1 MRHLVLFLLSVV
13 AAAAAEPGSTVVVV
27 YNSDMPESKQ
37 VADYYAERRN
47 VPGAQVLGLP
57 LPKTEAIS
65 RADYV
70 EKLQKPFLKKLEAAK
85 LHVPAKNGPD
95 AWAFRYVLLCYGV
108 PTKILP
114 DLELKEDVPTS
125 LQTEL
130 RRTDASVDSQ
140 LACITLKEKPIW
152 TGPTANPF
160 FAATNAA
167 VLQPANGAL
176 MVTRLDGPSPAI
188 AKGLV
193 DKAIEAET
201 NGLWG
206 RAYIDARGITNGGY
220 KLGDD
225 WMRAT
230 AEFVRQVGYET
241 ELDEKPTSFP
251 ASYPMSQIG
260 IYAGWYEQGVSGP
273 FARPEVE
280 FVPGAFAYHLHSFNA
295 RVLRTATEHWTGPLL
310 AKGATITFGSV
321 EEPYLFGTPDFATF
335 CTRFIYLRFS
345 FGEAAYV
352 AQNSLSWQ
360 TIAVGD
366 PLYRPYW
373 RGPDQIHADLERRQS
388 KWLEWSHLRVIN
400 LNIVAGYDVDDCIQ
414 YLEALPLTRTSAIL
428 TEKLGDIYW
437 GKKKLSDA
445 LNVYEKALK
454 LDPSP
459 QQKIRLLLNVANRRT
474 YFGAH
479 QVAYD
484 YYRQFLKEFPD
495 YPDLLAVYQKML
507 PLAEKLNKKEDAERW
522 QKEIQRLTP
531 APAPKS

>member
-1 MRHLVLFLLSVV
+1 MLTLLRVV
-13 AAAAAEPGSTVVVV
+13 AAESGSTVVVV
-27 YNSDMPESKQ
+27 YNSDMPESKE
-37 VADYYAERRN
+37 VADHYAKRRN
-47 VPGAQVLGLP
+47 VPSGQMFGLS
-57 LPKTEAIS
+57 LPKTEAMS
-65 RADYV
+65 RVDYV
-70 EKLQKPFLKKLEAAK
+70 DKLQKPFLQKLKTAK
-85 LHVPAKNGPD
+85 LHLPD
-95 AWAFRYVLLCYGV
+95 ENRWEFRYVLLCYGV
-108 PTKILP
+108 PTKIRA

-140 LACITLKEKPIW
+140 LACIALKEKVIW
-152 TGPTANPF
+152 TGPVPNRF

-167 VLQPANGAL
+167 PLQPENGVL

-193 DKAIEAET
+193 DKAMEAET

-206 RAYIDARGITNGGY
+206 RAYIDSRGITNGGY
-220 KLGDD
+220 RLGDD

-230 AEFVRQVGYET
+230 AELTRQLGFET
-241 ELDEKPTSFP
+241 EIDEKPTSFP

-295 RVLRTATEHWTGPLL
+295 HVLRTATEHWTGPLL

-321 EEPYLFGTPDFATF
+321 EEPYLIGTVDFATF
-335 CTRFIYLRFS
+335 CSRFIFLGFS
-345 FGEAAYV
+345 FGEAAYA
-352 AQNSLSWQ
+352 AQNMLSWQ
-360 TIAVGD
+360 TIAIGD

-373 RGPDQIHADLERRQS
+373 RSPDKLHADLERRKS
-388 KWLEWSHLRVIN
+388 KWLEWSHLRVVN
-400 LNIVAGYDVDDCIQ
+400 LNLANGTDVDEAIG
-414 YLEALPLTRTSAIL
+414 YLEALPLTRNSAIL
-428 TEKLGDIYW
+428 TEKLGDLYW

-445 LNVYEKALK
+445 LNLYEKVLK
-454 LDPSP
+454 LDTSP
-459 QQKIRLLLNVANRRT
+459 QQRVRVLLNVAHRRT

-479 QVAYD
+479 QAAYD
-484 YYRQFLKEFPD
+484 FYRQFLKEFAD
-495 YPDLLAVYQKML
+495 YPDLLTIYQRML
-507 PLAEKLNKKEDAERW
+507 ALAEKLNRKEDAERW

-531 APAPKS
+531 APPKS